1 MYCPSYIVMCSKL
14 PVKLVGHLMIVRH
27 AYPRQSM
34 MSQVDRKLSIEVIDA
49 AGGSQLPHTGRESSA
64 LQLALV
70 LEFVLEFLVWTCC
83 HLPTSANKYFKYQ
96 LL

>member
-1 MYCPSYIVMCSKL
+1 MRTECTASYIVKCTEL

-49 AGGSQLPHTGRESSA
+49 AGGSQLPYGSQE
-64 LQLALV
+64 
-70 LEFVLEFLVWTCC
+70 
-83 HLPTSANKYFKYQ
+83 
-96 LL
+96 